1 MIAHLKETMK
11 PYVSFFD
18 LLWPTN
24 KAFPAWVVSISTNV
38 ATDLTLSRVIPWI
51 AVDINLESHLHS

>member
-18 LLWPTN
+18 LLWPAN
-24 KAFPAWVVSISTNV
+24 KALPAWVVSISTDV
-38 ATDLTLSRVIPWI
+38 ATDITLSRVIPR
-51 AVDINLESHLHS
+51 ATVDINLESHLHS